1 MRLKSTKLFSM
12 NTDFKIRF
20 DGQQHQ
26 IDVNILINNLI
37 HTTSIIQELNRELN
51 TGKKIDIKIKALDKE
66 SFLIHIDLVETTLD
80 SLRNLLTRDN
90 IHTAGAIIASLV
102 GLIELRKF
110 LKGKKEKSIK
120 AENEKVRIEN
130 ENGDV
135 FYIENFTYSIYEKNT
150 IIKDA
155 LSQSFES
162 LENDSSITGY
172 EITDS
177 SGNSLVEVKKEDF
190 EYLSVKS
197 EEIEEDE
204 RIQTSAAR
212 LHIVRPSFDKKL
224 KWDFIYK
231 GNKISVKSDDPVFQE
246 RIDNGASFSKGDVL
260 EVELTIKQKFDPTVN
275 TFLNK
280 SYKINRIINHIK
292 RAEQQV
298 IDFSIKSVE

>member
-1 MRLKSTKLFSM
+1 M

-26 IDVNILINNLI
+26 IDANVLISNLM
-37 HTTSIIQELNRELN
+37 HTSSIIQELNKELN
-51 TGKKIDIKIKALDKE
+51 TGKKIDIKIKALEKG

-80 SLRNLLTRDN
+80 SIRNLLTREN
-90 IHTAGAIIASLV
+90 VETAGIIIASLV
-102 GLIELRKF
+102 GLIQLRKF
-110 LKGKKEKSIK
+110 LKGKKEKSTK
-120 AENEKVRIEN
+120 EEGSKVKIEN
-130 ENGDV
+130 ENGDII
-135 FYIENFTYSIYEKNT
+135 YIENFTYSVYEKNT

-162 LENDSSITGY
+162 LENDCSITGY

-177 SGNSLVEVKKEDF
+177 KENPLVRIEKDEF

-197 EEIEEDE
+197 EVTNEDE
-204 RIQTSAAR
+204 RIQTVSAR
-212 LHIVRPSFDKKL
+212 LNIVRPSFDKKL

-246 RIDNGASFSKGDVL
+246 RIDNGEAFAKGDVL
-260 EVELTIKQKFDPTVN
+260 EVELTIKQKFDPTIN
-275 TFLNK
+275 TFLNS

-292 RAEQQV
+292 RTEQPV
-298 IDFSIKSVE
+298 IDFDNK

>member
-1 MRLKSTKLFSM
+1 MQLKSQINILMAM

-26 IDVNILINNLI
+26 IDANVLISNLM
-37 HTTSIIQELNRELN
+37 HTSSIIQELNKELN
-51 TGKKIDIKIKALDKE
+51 TGKKIDIKIKALEKG

-80 SLRNLLTRDN
+80 SIRNLLTREN
-90 IHTAGAIIASLV
+90 VETAGIIIASLV
-102 GLIELRKF
+102 GLIQLRKF
-110 LKGKKEKSIK
+110 LKGKKEKSTK
-120 AENEKVRIEN
+120 EEGSKVKIEN
-130 ENGDV
+130 ENGDII
-135 FYIENFTYSIYEKNT
+135 YIENFTYSVYEKNT

-162 LENDSSITGY
+162 LENDCSITGY

-177 SGNSLVEVKKEDF
+177 KENPLVRIEKDEF

-197 EEIEEDE
+197 EVTNEDE
-204 RIQTSAAR
+204 RIQTVSAR
-212 LHIVRPSFDKKL
+212 LNIVRPSFDKKL

-246 RIDNGASFSKGDVL
+246 RIDNGEAFAKGDVL
-260 EVELTIKQKFDPTVN
+260 EVELTIKQKFDPTIN
-275 TFLNK
+275 TFLNS

-292 RAEQQV
+292 RTEQPV
-298 IDFSIKSVE
+298 IDFDNK

>member
-1 MRLKSTKLFSM
+1 MAM

-26 IDVNILINNLI
+26 IDANVLISNLM
-37 HTTSIIQELNRELN
+37 HTSSIIQELNKELN
-51 TGKKIDIKIKALDKE
+51 TGKKIDIKIKALEKG

-80 SLRNLLTRDN
+80 SIRNLLTREN
-90 IHTAGAIIASLV
+90 VETAGIIIASLV
-102 GLIELRKF
+102 GLIQLRKF
-110 LKGKKEKSIK
+110 LKGKKEKSTK
-120 AENEKVRIEN
+120 EEGSKVKIEN
-130 ENGDV
+130 ENGDII
-135 FYIENFTYSIYEKNT
+135 YIENFTYSVYEKNT

-162 LENDSSITGY
+162 LENDCSITGY

-177 SGNSLVEVKKEDF
+177 KENPLVRIEKDEF

-197 EEIEEDE
+197 EVTNEDE
-204 RIQTSAAR
+204 RIQTVSAR
-212 LHIVRPSFDKKL
+212 LNIVRPSFDKKL

-246 RIDNGASFSKGDVL
+246 RIDNGEAFAKGDVL
-260 EVELTIKQKFDPTVN
+260 EVELTIKQKFDPTIN
-275 TFLNK
+275 TFLNS

-292 RAEQQV
+292 RTEQPV
-298 IDFSIKSVE
+298 IDFDNK